1 MAENKKGAA
10 SAGPPQ
16 VGVPEVSVVVPAKD
30 EADNLAFLIG
40 EIETA
45 LGDRSFEVIV
55 VNDGSSDGTDKL
67 LRDMASERPWLRSAR
82 HASACG
88 QSASVR
94 TGLLMARG
102 DVVVTIDGDGQNDPA
117 YIPDLLKA
125 LDDAPAEVGLAAGQ
139 RVGRKDTAFKRLAS
153 RIANKVRGAILRD
166 GTRDSG
172 CGLKAVKRDV
182 FLRLP
187 YFDSWHRFIPAL
199 VIREG
204 ARIVHVD
211 VVDRPRRHG
220 SSKYGIWDRFWVG
233 LWDLAGVWW
242 LRKRR
247 RKIPQIVEIL
257 NGDTAG
263 ENGHS
268 A

>member
-1 MAENKKGAA
+1 MAKSPSQAQ
-10 SAGPPQ
+10 AGGTP
-16 VGVPEVSVVVPAKD
+16 GVSVVVPAKD
-30 EADNLAFLIG
+30 EAGNLPELLA
-40 EIETA
+40 EIQTA
-45 LGDRSFEVIV
+45 LSGYAFEVIV
-55 VNDGSSDGTDKL
+55 VDDGSGDGTDAI
-67 LRDMASERPWLRSAR
+67 LRDLAANRPWLKMVR

-94 TGLLMARG
+94 TGLLQARG

-117 YIPDLLKA
+117 FIPDLLKA
-125 LDDAPAEVGLAAGQ
+125 LEEAADDVALAAGQ
-139 RVGRKDTAFKRLAS
+139 RLGRKDTAFKRLAS
-153 RIANKVRGAILRD
+153 RIANKVRGAILKD

-172 CGLKAVKRDV
+172 CGLKAVRRDV

-204 ARIVHVD
+204 GKIVHVD

-220 SSKYGIWDRFWVG
+220 QSKYGIWDRFWVG
-233 LWDLAGVWW
+233 LLDLMGVWW

-247 RKIPQIVEIL
+247 RKVPQIVEVV
-257 NGDTAG
+257 NKDG
-263 ENGHS
+263 
-268 A
+268 

>member
-1 MAENKKGAA
+1 MVENASSPKSGARPA
-10 SAGPPQ
+10 I
-16 VGVPEVSVVVPAKD
+16 SVVVPAKD
-30 EADNLAFLIG
+30 EAGNLPGLLG

-45 LGDRSFEVIV
+45 LAGRAFEVIV
-55 VNDGSSDGTDKL
+55 VDDGSGDASADL
-67 LRDMASERPWLRSAR
+67 LRELAASKPWLKSAR

-94 TGLLMARG
+94 TGLLRARG
-102 DVVVTIDGDGQNDPA
+102 DIVVTIDGDGQNNPA
-117 YIPDLLKA
+117 YIPA
-125 LDDAPAEVGLAAGQ
+125 LVEALENASPDVGMAAGQ
-139 RVGRKDTAFKRLAS
+139 RVGRKDTAFKRVAS

-172 CGLKAVKRDV
+172 CGLKAVRRDV

-204 ARIVHVD
+204 AQIVHVD
-211 VVDRPRRHG
+211 VVDRPRGHG
-220 SSKYGIWDRFWVG
+220 QSKYGIWDRFWVG
-233 LWDLAGVWW
+233 IWDLSGVWW

-247 RKIPQIVEIL
+247 RKVPQIVEFI
-257 NGDTAG
+257 DG
-263 ENGHS
+263 EQSGSEETS